1 MLPQPCRLC
10 DKAFPSREQFLLHV
24 DAEHGGLQRYRN
36 AFFCLAS
43 LRPHIVGGQEW
54 RLAIASFNEFIA
66 RAATDWQHF
75 TTSMTETLETAEGLP
90 VDARWEPRRRAACVF
105 CARLHWSEELKLVYL
120 SGEHC
125 FMEDLPAVEKLLSWH
140 RYSERWPLIPSAEL
154 ESSAVSLH
162 YKDGGCTVPLLLQRR
177 RVSSGQAAGHTPAHS
192 CMDCYDA
199 FKSNRPWIS
208 N

>member
-1 MLPQPCRLC
+1 MVSSRMHGGALGVETIGIMPASMLTIASTILINVMSIIGLSRNNKEETLRRFLKEPEPMLPQPCRLC

-90 VDARWEPRRRAACVF
+90 VDARWEPRRQAACVF
-105 CARLHWSEELKLVYL
+105 CARFHWPEELKLVYL
-120 SGEHC
+120 
-125 FMEDLPAVEKLLSWH
+125 
-140 RYSERWPLIPSAEL
+140 
-154 ESSAVSLH
+154 
-162 YKDGGCTVPLLLQRR
+162 
-177 RVSSGQAAGHTPAHS
+177 
-192 CMDCYDA
+192 
-199 FKSNRPWIS
+199 
-208 N
+208 